1 MIRTYRGKTPKI
13 AVSAY
18 IDPSA
23 VVIGDVEI
31 GERVSV
37 WPNVTIR
44 GDVNTMRIGVDTNIQ
59 DNSVLHSDDGFPLT
73 IGDRVTVGHAVV
85 LHGCTVEDDVVVG
98 IGATVLNGAK
108 IGKGAVVAARIAGT
122 RGSGDRTR
130 NARDGS
136 PGEGSASGQRG
147 RAETLPQRLHALRGK
162 GANLQAGIFVVI
174 GAGASSRSKS
184 AWGTASALQPGFCPA
199 TGNQFEPRGSAAAAR
214 KGFPTSGLNLG
225 GKRLLHD

>member
-1 MIRTYRGKTPKI
+1 MIRSHRGKTPKI

-31 GERVSV
+31 GERSSV

-44 GDVNTMRIGVDTNIQ
+44 GDVNTMHIGVDSNIQ

-98 IGATVLNGAK
+98 IGATILNGAK
-108 IGKGAVVAARIAGT
+108 VGRGAVVAAGSLVPEGVEIAAGMLAMGVPAKP
-122 RGSGDRTR
+122 RRPVSELEQKRF
-130 NARDGS
+130 
-136 PGEGSASGQRG
+136 GEGGTHYVE
-147 RAETLPQRLHALRGK
+147 RARTYKQEHPQ
-162 GANLQAGIFVVI
+162 
-174 GAGASSRSKS
+174 
-184 AWGTASALQPGFCPA
+184 
-199 TGNQFEPRGSAAAAR
+199 
-214 KGFPTSGLNLG
+214 
-225 GKRLLHD
+225 